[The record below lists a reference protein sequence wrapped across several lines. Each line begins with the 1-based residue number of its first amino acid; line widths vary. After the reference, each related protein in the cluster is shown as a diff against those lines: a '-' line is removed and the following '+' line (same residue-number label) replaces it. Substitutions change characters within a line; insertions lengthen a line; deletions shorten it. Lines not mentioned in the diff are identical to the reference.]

1 MKNKKNVEN
10 EVVLE
15 ALSEF
20 AGDLEEVESN
30 LAEQLSEAE
39 INLINHMDYYNE
51 KVEEIECRL
60 TTQINNLK
68 ESMDWQIFE
77 LREIIRQLHQT
88 VVRKMG

>member
-1 MKNKKNVEN
+1 MRNKKNVEN

-30 LAEQLSEAE
+30 LTEQLSEAE

-77 LREIIRQLHQT
+77 LREMIRQLHQT
-88 VVRKMG
+88 VVGKMG